1 MQPIGRTVRLP
12 FDGNPETWEETDKNG
27 NPEFHVTA
35 RTLTPPRARVA
46 DGLGVA
52 TAAAV
57 PALSILYVMNHD
69 PTVPALA
76 FAGATWFLRPL
87 FEKLWR
93 EALKRKVDMV
103 VTADE
108 FRFRAG
114 LKWIAFDRALQHRF
128 ALVLHDLARWE
139 RDKHELEVLKARER
153 RKIVQPRRYYQDS
166 YHFIYELVGQRN
178 DITEIFGKPDAQ
190 AVLTR
195 LRAID
200 EVINACAKR
209 GGGTA
214 INPGDQWVEQPG
226 AIPES
231 GDC

>member
-1 MQPIGRTVRLP
+1 L
-12 FDGNPETWEETDKNG
+12 
-27 NPEFHVTA
+27 
-35 RTLTPPRARVA
+35 RAKAA

-57 PALSILYVMNHD
+57 AALCILYVMNHD
-69 PTVPALA
+69 PSVIALL
-76 FAGATWFLRPL
+76 FAGTTWFLRPL

-93 EALKRKVDMV
+93 EGLKRKVDMV

-108 FRFRAG
+108 FRFHG
-114 LKWIAFDRALQHRF
+114 WMGWITFDRALPHRF
-128 ALVLHDLARWE
+128 ALVIHDLARQE

-153 RKIVQPRRYYQDS
+153 RKIVQPQRYYQDS

-200 EVINACAKR
+200 EIINARAKR
-209 GGGTA
+209 GDGTA

-226 AIPES
+226 TIPET